1 MSAHRSVEGQFFP
14 PFSSKSQAA
23 RLCIGGGADAR
34 AVSAILADGTVVDAL
49 AVEDLQ
55 AQDTLH
61 FAGGGSFKADRPLP
75 PDIAALFKSRTRRR
89 IARLEAFSLPKS
101 LALGLALIL
110 CVLGFRA
117 AIPLA
122 AHGIALAL
130 PDRVER
136 MIGAQTYA
144 TLKAMDLTASALPEE
159 RRQILRRRAGILAEA
174 SRLTRRPEIVFH
186 RSRIFGANAMA
197 LPGGPIV
204 VTDGLVELLGS
215 DDAVLA
221 VLAHEMAHVEKRHSL
236 QQILSVAGAAAMA
249 SIILG
254 MDDSLLEEISATL
267 INVWSFK
274 NSRSFEKDADLAGID
289 ILRAGGLD
297 PALLR
302 DAIAT
307 LTVQSCAKLAEAA
320 RARCRDEAGDAE
332 TGWLSTHPGAKERME
347 YLNRAI
353 EN

>member
-1 MSAHRSVEGQFFP
+1 MGAPRSVEGRFFP
-14 PFSSKSQAA
+14 PLSSKSQAA
-23 RLCIGGGADAR
+23 HLRIGHGTDAR
-34 AVSAILADGTVVDAL
+34 AVSAALADGTTVDAL

-55 AQDTLH
+55 AHDTLH
-61 FAGGGSFKADRPLP
+61 FADGSSFRADHPLP
-75 PDIAALFKSRTRRR
+75 PEIAALFESPTRRW
-89 IARLEAFSLPKS
+89 ISRLEAFSLPKA
-101 LALGLALIL
+101 LVLGLALIL

-130 PDRVER
+130 PDRMER

-144 TLKAMDLTASALPEE
+144 TLKTMDLSASEVPED
-159 RRQILRRRAGILAEA
+159 RRQILRRRASVLAEA
-174 SRLTRRPEIVFH
+174 SRLTRRPEIFFH
-186 RSRIFGANAMA
+186 RSRIFGANAIA

-236 QQILSVAGAAAMA
+236 RQILSVAGAAAMA
-249 SIILG
+249 SVVLG

-274 NSRSFEKDADLAGID
+274 NGRDFEKDADLAGID

-307 LTVQSCAKLAEAA
+307 LTAQSCAKSAEAD
-320 RARCRDEAGDAE
+320 RARCLEETGSAE

-347 YLNRAI
+347 YLRRAVGD
-353 EN
+353 